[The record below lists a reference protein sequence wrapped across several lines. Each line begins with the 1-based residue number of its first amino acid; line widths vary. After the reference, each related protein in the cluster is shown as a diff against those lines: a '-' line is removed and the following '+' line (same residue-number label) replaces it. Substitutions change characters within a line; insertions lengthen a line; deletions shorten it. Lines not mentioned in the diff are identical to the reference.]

1 MFTLWFL
8 IGLCVTLYILYIRD
22 GNKVNEKRSK
32 LRECFDDDGV
42 YCAILIPAYLTW
54 LCIFAVFWPL
64 VVYAVYFY
72 KGKDKV

>member
-8 IGLCVTLYILYIRD
+8 IGLCVTLYILHIRN
-22 GNKVNEKRSK
+22 GNKINEKRSK

-42 YCAILIPAYLTW
+42 YYAILIPSYLAW

-64 VVYAVYFY
+64 VVYVVYFY
-72 KGKDKV
+72 EGKK

>member
-8 IGLCVTLYILYIRD
+8 IGLCVTLYTLHIRN

-32 LRECFDDDGV
+32 LKECFDDDGI
-42 YCAILIPAYLTW
+42 YYAILIPAYITW

-64 VVYAVYFY
+64 VVYVVYFY
-72 KGKDKV
+72 KGKE

>member
-1 MFTLWFL
+1 MFTIWFL
-8 IGLCVTLYILYIRD
+8 IGLCVTLYILHIRN

-42 YCAILIPAYLTW
+42 YYAILIPAYLTW

-72 KGKDKV
+72 EGKK